1 MKESKNAQHLLM
13 WNLEGENLKVEG
25 ELRVRKCR
33 QRKNNQMTSRKILKI
48 ILLSIETKGEIKI
61 FSQQNLKDLTIHKPL
76 ILKDAMCDS
85 GWCLAEAKAIL

>member
-1 MKESKNAQHLLM
+1 
-13 WNLEGENLKVEG
+13 
-25 ELRVRKCR
+25 
-33 QRKNNQMTSRKILKI
+33 MTGRKILKI

-85 GWCLAEAKAIL
+85 G

>member
-1 MKESKNAQHLLM
+1 MKESKDAQHMLM
-13 WNLEGENLKVEG
+13 RNLEGENLKVEG

-85 GWCLAEAKAIL
+85 G